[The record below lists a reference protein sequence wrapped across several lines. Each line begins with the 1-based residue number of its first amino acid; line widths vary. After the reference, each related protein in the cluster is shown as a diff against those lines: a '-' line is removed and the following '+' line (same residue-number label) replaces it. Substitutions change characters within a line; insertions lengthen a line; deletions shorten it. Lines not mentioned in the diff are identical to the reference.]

1 MAAPPALP
9 PRPEIMYRLFG
20 FIRYAPPEEGN
31 SLPPGLNGGVCRAP
45 GQQLAEAET
54 EGETPSLSAERSLAV
69 LQPKDL

>member
-9 PRPEIMYRLFG
+9 PRPPG
-20 FIRYAPPEEGN
+20 TPPEEGN